1 MNNEAT
7 NVFDNID
14 WILYESGTFYLSG
27 EINEQNIGDCIRWIM
42 SENINPTHKE
52 LTLVINSPGGDL
64 YSAFGLID
72 MIQSSKI
79 PIATIGVGSL
89 MSAAFL
95 IFITGAKGRRRVTRN
110 TSVMCHQFSTYYEG
124 KEHDAKAYEKET
136 KYIKQR
142 MLDIVKESCSMD
154 EKVIKRKLLPP
165 SDVWLTA
172 QECVDLGVADAIFS

>member
-1 MNNEAT
+1 MTSEAS
-7 NVFDNID
+7 NVFDSID
-14 WILYESGTFYLSG
+14 MVLYESGTFYLSG
-27 EINEQNIGDCIRWIM
+27 EINEDNVGDCIRWIM
-42 SENINPTHKE
+42 AENCEGKRKE

-72 MIQSSKI
+72 MIRASKI
-79 PIATIGVGSL
+79 PVSTIGVGSL

-95 IFITGAKGRRRVTRN
+95 IFITGAKGCRRVTRN

-172 QECVDLGVADAIFS
+172 QECVDLGVADSIFG

>member
-1 MNNEAT
+1 MTSEAS
-7 NVFDNID
+7 NVFDSID
-14 WILYESGTFYLSG
+14 MVLYESGTFYLSG
-27 EINEQNIGDCIRWIM
+27 EINDDNVGDCIRWIM
-42 SENINPTHKE
+42 AENCEGKRKE

-79 PIATIGVGSL
+79 PVSTIGVGSL

-95 IFITGAKGRRRVTRN
+95 IFITGAKGRRRVTKN

-142 MLDIVKESCSMD
+142 MLDIVKDSCSME

-172 QECVDLGVADAIFS
+172 QECVDLGVADAIFG